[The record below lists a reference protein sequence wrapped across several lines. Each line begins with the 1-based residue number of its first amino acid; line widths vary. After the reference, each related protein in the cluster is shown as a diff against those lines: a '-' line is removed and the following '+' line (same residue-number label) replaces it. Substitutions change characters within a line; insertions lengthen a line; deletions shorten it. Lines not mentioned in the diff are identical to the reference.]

1 MKDEEVLKA
10 VKQAYDALSSPI
22 FDNETATREPIG
34 WNDESVVRLASGILM
49 AQASERSMNYLISK
63 VMEK

>member
-1 MKDEEVLKA
+1 MKDEEVRKA
-10 VKQAYDALSSPI
+10 VRQAYEILEERRLHGQDAVAS
-22 FDNETATREPIG
+22 
-34 WNDESVVRLASGILM
+34 LAGSILI